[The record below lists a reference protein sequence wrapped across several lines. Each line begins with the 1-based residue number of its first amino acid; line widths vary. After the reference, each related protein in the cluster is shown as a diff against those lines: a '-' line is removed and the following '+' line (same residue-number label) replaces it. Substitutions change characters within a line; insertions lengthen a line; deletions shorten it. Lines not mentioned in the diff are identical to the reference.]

1 MLFLLVMFAILPT
14 ASLALPTASAKPA
27 TNLLYFPAVLVSVL
41 FVMFLTAPAVMS
53 PMSVKH
59 VSSITLSLSVQTIK
73 LFASSVLFPTVFLA
87 QLLMSALAVRQVM

>member
-27 TNLLYFPAVLVSVL
+27 TNLLYFPAVLVNVL
-41 FVMFLTAPAVMS
+41 FVMFLTAPAVML

-59 VSSITLSLSVQTIK
+59 VSSITSSLSVQTIK
-73 LFASSVLFPTVFLA
+73 LFASSVLFPTVFPA